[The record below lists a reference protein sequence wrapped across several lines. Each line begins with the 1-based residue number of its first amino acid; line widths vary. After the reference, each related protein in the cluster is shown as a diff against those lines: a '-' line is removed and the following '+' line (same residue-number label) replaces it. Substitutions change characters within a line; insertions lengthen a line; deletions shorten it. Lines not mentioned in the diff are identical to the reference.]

1 MKLVSR
7 PPAAGGPAG
16 TATIYDVA
24 RAAGVSPAT
33 VSRVLNG
40 SARVVPATRARVEA
54 AIRQLDFYPNDLAPG
69 RARRGT
75 GMVGIVVPD
84 ITNPLW
90 AEVALGAEETL
101 RSSGYGVILTNTGDS
116 PDRQEEAIAMLRRK
130 RADGLLVAA
139 LRHAG
144 PSLRRAR
151 AAGIPVVLL
160 SRGADDGTFDL
171 VTVDARRAAFLAT
184 EHLLQLGH
192 RRIGL
197 LGGPPDEQ
205 TTAVRREGYLDALA
219 GYGIGSREAT
229 AWIAEG
235 PGWGLAAGRRRMS
248 ELLGRNAGITAIV
261 AVTDVMAMG
270 AWQVLAEAGL
280 RVPLDVSLVSLED
293 IELAGAVPPGLTTAG
308 QPPAD
313 RGRIAAEILLERLRT
328 RLPGGLHDAT
338 LAGSGPRRVVLQPR
352 LVRRGS
358 TAPRLEHIAAGIAT
372 AGAHAPDRSGAP
384 SRQIAKEHARAT

>member
-7 PPAAGGPAG
+7 RPAAGSHPGAP
-16 TATIYDVA
+16 TIYDVA
-24 RAAGVSPAT
+24 RVAGVSPAT

-40 SARVVPATRARVEA
+40 SAPVVPATRARVEA

-69 RARRGT
+69 RTRRGT

-101 RSSGYGVILTNTGDS
+101 RTSGYGVILTNTGDS

-205 TTAVRREGYLDALA
+205 TTAVRRKGYLDALA
-219 GYGIGSREAT
+219 SYGIGSHEA
-229 AWIAEG
+229 ASWMVEG

-248 ELLGRNAGITAIV
+248 ELLGRGAGITAVV

-270 AWQVLAEAGL
+270 AWQMLAEAGL
-280 RVPLDVSLVSLED
+280 RVPDDVSLASLED
-293 IELAGAVPPGLTTAG
+293 IELAGVVPPGLTTAG

-313 RGRIAAEILLERLRT
+313 RGRIAAEILLERLHT
-328 RLPGGLHDAT
+328 RSSVEPHEALP
-338 LAGSGPRRVVLQPR
+338 AGSVPRRVVLQPR

-358 TAPRLEHIAAGIAT
+358 TAPRLEQIGART
-372 AGAHAPDRSGAP
+372 AVSPALA
-384 SRQIAKEHARAT
+384 